1 MLEIVVLLRF
11 KSMNG
16 VKVFSKCPEAV
27 PFYCFDLLSLVFFFF
42 FFFKSHYPG
51 RSGKLILKNL

>member
-1 MLEIVVLLRF
+1 MFLVLEIVDLLRF

-27 PFYCFDLLSLVFFFF
+27 PFYCFDLLSLVNFFFF
-42 FFFKSHYPG
+42 FLSL
-51 RSGKLILKNL
+51 STLEDQES

>member
-1 MLEIVVLLRF
+1 MLEIVDLLRF

-27 PFYCFDLLSLVFFFF
+27 PFYCFDLLSLVNFFF
-42 FFFKSHYPG
+42 FFFKSQYPG

>member
-1 MLEIVVLLRF
+1 MLEIVDLLRF

-27 PFYCFDLLSLVFFFF
+27 PFYCVDLLSLVNFF

>member
-27 PFYCFDLLSLVFFFF
+27 PFYCFDLFSLVFL
-42 FFFKSHYPG
+42 KSHYPG